1 MQWSWTP
8 PAGGEDPLGIGVKER
23 PRQNRRGYNE
33 QAENLV
39 AAVGSGLSRPVR
51 LLGHLLKIGLDAALN
66 HGFAIPVG
74 SCG

>member
-1 MQWSWTP
+1 MQWSWAP
-8 PAGGEDPLGIGVKER
+8 PAGREDPLGICVNER
-23 PRQNRRGYNE
+23 PRQNHRSDDQ
-33 QAENLV
+33 QAEDLV
-39 AAVGSGLSRPVR
+39 APVDAGLFHPVR